1 MSTIIVHIGA
11 FMTGRKIFSDADA
24 ALDGILF
31 DGMTIMSGGFGLS
44 GNPEHLIEG
53 LRRKGTKD
61 LTIISH
67 NCGADGFGLW
77 QLLTNVPPSKMTS
90 SSICDTKLFPTL
102 KPSGTHALALHHT

>member
-44 GNPEHLIEG
+44 GNHEHLIEG

-67 NCGADGFGLW
+67 NCGPDGYEIW
-77 QLLTNVPPSKMTS
+77 TLLNNAHVTKVHPSLLGNKKNST
-90 SSICDTKLFPTL
+90 
-102 KPSGTHALALHHT
+102 